1 VGAVRAW
8 LVAVSSLVIHI
19 EVGPFRL
26 EQSSEA
32 VAAMLAI
39 TECLPESPVPV
50 SVRLDRYAEP
60 GALDV
65 PPVDG

>member
-1 VGAVRAW
+1 
-8 LVAVSSLVIHI
+8 VIHI